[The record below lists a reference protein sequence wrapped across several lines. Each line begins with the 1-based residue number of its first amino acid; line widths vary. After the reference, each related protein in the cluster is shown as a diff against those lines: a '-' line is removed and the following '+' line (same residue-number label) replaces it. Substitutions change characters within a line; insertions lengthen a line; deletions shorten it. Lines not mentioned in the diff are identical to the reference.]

1 MSYEW
6 AQTRESTYTCVTHTQ
21 TRMIFLPT
29 VMFVIGLCLPA
40 RISYSQEL
48 NLIIHVRNELNS
60 QCYGNFESQEDET
73 FLLEERVKYTLEQLT
88 SRRILLVYLTDF

>member
-48 NLIIHVRNELNS
+48 DLIIHVRNELNS
-60 QCYGNFESQEDET
+60 HSVMVT
-73 FLLEERVKYTLEQLT
+73 LRVKKMRYF
-88 SRRILLVYLTDF
+88 Y

>member
-1 MSYEW
+1 
-6 AQTRESTYTCVTHTQ
+6 
-21 TRMIFLPT
+21 
-29 VMFVIGLCLPA
+29 MFVIGLCLPA

-88 SRRILLVYLTDF
+88 SRRILLVWQIFKASHCLQRKYYSYIDSLAIQFL